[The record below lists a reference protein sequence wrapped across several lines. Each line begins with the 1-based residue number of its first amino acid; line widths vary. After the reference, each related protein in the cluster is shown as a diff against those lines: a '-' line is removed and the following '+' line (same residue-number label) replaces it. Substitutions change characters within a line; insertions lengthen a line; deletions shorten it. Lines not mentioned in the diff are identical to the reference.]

1 MIIMAEIIVYSNE
14 IKSGVEK
21 YSLKNSLSSGW
32 KFVLYSTLVL
42 KSCIT
47 VVIPPLV
54 VKNVIIQEHIRPVK
68 KDNSRK
74 EILNTL
80 DAKKFIDSNI
90 SKVIKTVTNFFI

>member
-1 MIIMAEIIVYSNE
+1 MAEIIVYSNE

-47 VVIPPLV
+47 VVMLPLL

>member
-1 MIIMAEIIVYSNE
+1 MLIIAEIIVYSNE
-14 IKSGVEK
+14 IKSGVKK

-47 VVIPPLV
+47 VVMLPLL

>member
-1 MIIMAEIIVYSNE
+1 MLIIAEIIVYSNE
-14 IKSGVEK
+14 IKSGVKK

-47 VVIPPLV
+47 VVMLPLL

-90 SKVIKTVTNFFI
+90 SKVIKAVTNFFI